1 MRGLEKKN
9 RGVFRVLPL
18 FPSMFLVILLL
29 VSCGKQ
35 PVEHEVVT
43 PKDGAIRVPAGEV
56 HDGKVHFFTYKKS
69 GKRINFFIRTDGKD
83 NLSACFD
90 ACYTC
95 YKHKKGYREE
105 GTDLVCNECSL
116 KFRLAEEHWDTSHA
130 CSPIQLRSRIEKG
143 NVVIMAEDLERGG
156 KLF

>member
-1 MRGLEKKN
+1 MQGLEIKN
-9 RGVFRVLPL
+9 RVVFRLIPL
-18 FPSMFLVILLL
+18 FSSMFLVILFLGG
-29 VSCGKQ
+29 CGKQ
-35 PVEHEVVT
+35 PVEHRVVS
-43 PKDGAIRVPAGEV
+43 PRDGAIRVPVGEV

-90 ACYTC
+90 ACFTC

-105 GTDLVCNECSL
+105 GTDLVCNECSM
-116 KFRLAEEHWDTSHA
+116 KFRLADEHWDNSRG
-130 CSPIQLRSRIEKG
+130 CSPIALKSRIE
-143 NVVIMAEDLERGG
+143 NNEVVIMTADLERGQ